1 MTFFKKLSVASYIL
15 IGAAVLS
22 IIALIVSIVSCSG
35 EGFAIKQ
42 MPMIITFT
50 ILSVLLIGAII
61 YIIGKYGDNFWVSLL
76 ILATVIVLTLCFY
89 LMIMGKSDL
98 MGTIWFSELERGY
111 KPAED
116 ALAIG
121 VAGIIIYFISAIM
134 ASVSAFFSLAKKS
147 Q

>member
-1 MTFFKKLSVASYIL
+1 MNRVNASTYTKWNMT
-15 IGAAVLS
+15 
-22 IIALIVSIVSCSG
+22 
-35 EGFAIKQ
+35 
-42 MPMIITFT
+42 
-50 ILSVLLIGAII
+50 
-61 YIIGKYGDNFWVSLL
+61 WW
-76 ILATVIVLTLCFY
+76 

-134 ASVSAFFSLAKKS
+134 ASVSAFLKLSKS
-147 Q
+147 NQ